1 MTSPDDLKAR
11 EAAFD
16 QAASAFWIEAV
27 ALAASTVD
35 VTAWPDRTPEEVV
48 AIQAL
53 QLGIVGMTRA
63 SDGVLD
69 SEAFSTSVGIALASV
84 AAPLSPGMS
93 VAMLRRIS
101 EQFGSALAQI
111 LKAHGRPTV
120 SETGHA

>member
-1 MTSPDDLKAR
+1 MPDDLKAR
-11 EAAFD
+11 EDAFD
-16 QAASAFWIEAV
+16 QAAAAFWVEAV
-27 ALAASTVD
+27 ALASSTVD

-53 QLGIVGMTRA
+53 QLGLVGMTRA
-63 SDGVLD
+63 SDGALD

-84 AAPLSPGMS
+84 AAPLSPGAS

-111 LKAHGRPTV
+111 LAARGRPTV
-120 SETGHA
+120 SDTGNA